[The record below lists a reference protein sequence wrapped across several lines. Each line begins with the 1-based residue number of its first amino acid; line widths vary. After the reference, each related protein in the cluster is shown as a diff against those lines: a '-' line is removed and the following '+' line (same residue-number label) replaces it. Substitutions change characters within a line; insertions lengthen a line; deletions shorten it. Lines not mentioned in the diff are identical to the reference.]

1 MRNSLIGGL
10 LVACALLLGA
20 ANEAKDQ
27 GWKPT
32 PMMRSVD
39 VETARVGDI
48 ITVTG
53 EYLDKARVAEV
64 YLIAGKAEYKM
75 TITEQAETTLK
86 AKVPEGVQPGRLRF
100 MVLTKGV
107 EPQLLEQPVTVLIE

>member
-10 LVACALLLGA
+10 LLTCALLLGA
-20 ANEAKDQ
+20 TNEAKDE

-39 VETARVGDI
+39 VETAKAGDV
-48 ITVTG
+48 ITITG

-64 YLIAGKAEYKM
+64 YLTTGKAEYKM
-75 TITEQAETTLK
+75 TIVEQAETTLK
-86 AKVPEGVQPGRLRF
+86 AKVPEGVQPGRLRL

-107 EPQLLEQPVTVLIE
+107 EPQLLEQPVTVMIE